1 MTTSAEKQTSINRQS
16 SQRAGGTDFKIVANF
31 DKYLKALLT
40 VILLLK
46 CRSVTQ

>member
-1 MTTSAEKQTSINRQS
+1 MTSAEKQTSINRQS
-16 SQRAGGTDFKIVANF
+16 SQRAGVTDFIIVDNF
-31 DKYLKALLT
+31 KKHSKTLNR